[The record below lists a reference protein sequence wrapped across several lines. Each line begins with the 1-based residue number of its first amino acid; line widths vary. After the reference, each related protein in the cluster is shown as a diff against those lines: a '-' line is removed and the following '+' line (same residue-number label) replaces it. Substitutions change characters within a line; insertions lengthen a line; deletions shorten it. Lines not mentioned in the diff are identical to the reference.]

1 MLGALKK
8 KGARKVIKALRDGK
22 AIWLTNTGPRDTGQS
37 DFKNRFTLHDL
48 SRLMPVYDAS
58 GYFSIE
64 VHGGARLHQNLMNN
78 MIHPFE
84 EARLFSARMPNVLTQ
99 TLIRSTNV
107 WG

>member
-8 KGARKVIKALRDGK
+8 KGYRKVLKTIRDGK
-22 AIWLTNTGPRDTGQS
+22 AIRLTNTGPRDTGQS

-64 VHGGARLHQNLMNN
+64 VHG
-78 MIHPFE
+78 
-84 EARLFSARMPNVLTQ
+84 
-99 TLIRSTNV
+99 
-107 WG
+107 